1 MAARPFCAAPA
12 TPCPPAPRVGSH
24 THTHPSPGC
33 RLLGVP
39 RVCVCAG
46 TTLGYQGEV
55 LGVITDC
62 NGEKN
67 GREKSKSG
75 ELQINRKEKLRKKKQ
90 SKLAKRSKEVRRQKP
105 RSVLYV
111 S

>member
-1 MAARPFCAAPA
+1 M
-12 TPCPPAPRVGSH
+12 
-24 THTHPSPGC
+24 
-33 RLLGVP
+33 
-39 RVCVCAG
+39 CAG

-75 ELQINRKEKLRKKKQ
+75 ELQINRKEKLRKKKTKQ
-90 SKLAKRSKEVRRQKP
+90 IGKEE
-105 RSVLYV
+105 
-111 S
+111 

>member
-1 MAARPFCAAPA
+1 MSAGTKSRQP
-12 TPCPPAPRVGSH
+12 
-24 THTHPSPGC
+24 HTHPSPGC

-75 ELQINRKEKLRKKKQ
+75 ELQINRKEKLRKKTKQ
-90 SKLAKRSKEVRRQKP
+90 IGKEE
-105 RSVLYV
+105 
-111 S
+111 